1 MAVDPGN
8 PRRFLRST
16 KWKKVMDDFFHG
28 QLVPRLLHASVDG
41 GVPTDS
47 HAPCVLRDKRPQ

>member
-28 QLVPRLLHASVDG
+28 QLALHTAPDATS
-41 GVPTDS
+41 PTHPAHGRS
-47 HAPCVLRDKRPQ
+47 GHF